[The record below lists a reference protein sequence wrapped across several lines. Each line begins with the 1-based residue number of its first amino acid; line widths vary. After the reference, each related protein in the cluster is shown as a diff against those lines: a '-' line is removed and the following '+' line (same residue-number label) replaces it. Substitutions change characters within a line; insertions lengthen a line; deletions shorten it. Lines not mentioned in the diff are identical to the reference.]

1 MRWLIDN
8 SYLSDY
14 KIFAPPPTT
23 LDLSKIKHQGGDFNK
38 HQIAERV
45 AKSTIVGDSI
55 AEYRK
60 WAMGKRCL
68 IRAVGVEASFQTA
81 EAFKAAGFVAVHLD
95 AKTSDLDRRR
105 LFNDFKRGEVTH
117 LCNVDLFGEGIDIP
131 GVECLIDLRPTES
144 LTYYLQFVGR
154 LLRWAEGKI
163 GIYLDQ
169 VGNTMRHGMPDE
181 VREWSLEGKRK
192 KRKPA
197 ATFQCKACYG
207 TFAKPFRYC
216 PQCGE
221 IVTGFVQSRAE
232 PKRVEGELQELNK
245 DLLGQSHYG
254 KKKRKVDYE
263 RGRATTLEELV
274 RIGVERKYPKP
285 ERWAQHIVD
294 ARNNKHKVRAR
305 G

>member
-1 MRWLIDN
+1 
-8 SYLSDY
+8 
-14 KIFAPPPTT
+14 
-23 LDLSKIKHQGGDFNK
+23 
-38 HQIAERV
+38 
-45 AKSTIVGDSI
+45 
-55 AEYRK
+55 
-60 WAMGKRCL
+60 
-68 IRAVGVEASFQTA
+68 
-81 EAFKAAGFVAVHLD
+81 
-95 AKTSDLDRRR
+95 
-105 LFNDFKRGEVTH
+105 
-117 LCNVDLFGEGIDIP
+117 
-131 GVECLIDLRPTES
+131 
-144 LTYYLQFVGR
+144 
-154 LLRWAEGKI
+154 
-163 GIYLDQ
+163 
-169 VGNTMRHGMPDE
+169 MRHGMPDE

-216 PQCGE
+216 PQCGA